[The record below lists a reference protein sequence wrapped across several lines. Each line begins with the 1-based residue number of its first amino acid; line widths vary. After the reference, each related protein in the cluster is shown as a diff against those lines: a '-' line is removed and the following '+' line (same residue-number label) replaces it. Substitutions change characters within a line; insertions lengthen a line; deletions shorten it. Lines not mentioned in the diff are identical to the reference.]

1 MSNRNGGHFGFFD
14 FIKIAHGLQLHT
26 RLDIIM
32 GMPDMSNQKR
42 KKLYQTKQGLPSW
55 LPDYSKNTQIEV
67 NKSQHQLYINV

>member
-1 MSNRNGGHFGFFD
+1 MSHRDGGHFGFFN
-14 FIKIAHGLQLHT
+14 FIKIAQGWQLHT

-55 LPDYSKNTQIEV
+55 LPDYTLAHADIRRGK
-67 NKSQHQLYINV
+67 KYA